1 MDNEETKDIQVDDI
15 ETEETEVVSEGTTE
29 ETDETIEEME
39 DTSGRV
45 STKDEDSPDGVIGW
59 IGKQFK
65 KGKKVSPE
73 DLQEE
78 IDSKIDTKTDLGN
91 ERTGEIIPE
100 VFTEAALK
108 VGWDDKMIEDFVDKY
123 DYSDDELI
131 DMIPHLGVEKQEKE
145 TVSQEQAKE
154 SEQPDKS
161 VALDKETDVN
171 KLREQLKDEL
181 KKELE
186 AEFGDLKESLNQ
198 AKKEREVQILVDM
211 ERQANGIFDDVSK
224 DFEVFGKTDD
234 LPKFPDGKLIPSSP
248 AFQARSKVYDVAM
261 GFLRIGFSKDIHSAM
276 KEAISWYKGSNLE
289 KDVERKYIKRLRAGE
304 KRLSAKRTSKD
315 IVKKYDN
322 EDDENADEVRQVA
335 KELGVDL
342 D

>member
-15 ETEETEVVSEGTTE
+15 ETEETEVVSEDTTE
-29 ETDETIEEME
+29 ETDETIEETE
-39 DTSGRV
+39 DTSERI
-45 STKDEDSPDGVIGW
+45 STKDEDSPDGVIDW
-59 IGKQFK
+59 ISKQFK

-78 IDSKIDTKTDLGN
+78 IDSKTEMDVETETIEKEGDV
-91 ERTGEIIPE
+91 IPE
-100 VFTEAALK
+100 SFSEAAIK
-108 VGWDDKMIEDFVDKY
+108 AGWDEGMIKEFASE
-123 DYSDDELI
+123 YSDDELI

-211 ERQANGIFDDVSK
+211 ERQANVIFDDVSK

-234 LPKFPDGKLIPSSP
+234 LPKFPDGELIPSSP

-304 KRLSAKRTSKD
+304 KRLSAKR
-315 IVKKYDN
+315 
-322 EDDENADEVRQVA
+322 
-335 KELGVDL
+335 
-342 D
+342 